1 MEEKFT
7 ILYVDDEEINLKLF
21 KISLGKRFNILTA
34 NSGEEAIQVLKE
46 NNQIAAVIS
55 DMRMPGMNGLDF
67 IKLAKKDF
75 PDKCYYI
82 LSAYDINEEIGEAI
96 NSNLILRYFSKPLNV
111 KEIEKSVLASL
122 N

>member
-21 KISLGKRFNILTA
+21 KISLGKRFNIITA

-46 NNQIAAVIS
+46 NNQVAAIIS
-55 DMRMPGMNGLDF
+55 DMKMPGMNGLDF
-67 IKLAKKDF
+67 IKLARTKF

-111 KEIEKSVLASL
+111 KEIEKTVLASL